1 MKRLTGLLLAA
12 GIGLL
17 ASCTG
22 VPTDSAPQVVRTL
35 DRGGSQ
41 AQPRTTPQAGSG
53 PRDIVIDFLF
63 AGVAADAGH
72 SQSRQFLTNAAARKW
87 QDNTV
92 TVVDETTVGV
102 PTITGKGATIEVSG
116 RRVGQL
122 DASGVYSPSLK
133 GTGMGDQETF
143 TYDLI
148 QVDGQWRIDQ
158 LQPGVLINQSAFN
171 RSYLAR
177 KLYFFDSTETFLVP
191 DLRYC
196 ALGGQALATWLLT
209 ALLAGPRPELAQ
221 SVVNEAPDQ
230 VGRPS
235 VVNSDP
241 IVVEMPGTNQLDTN
255 GRNRLATQLA
265 YTLTQTRFV
274 PGAQLKLTDS
284 GRPVVIPG
292 AHGSTFSAV
301 NFSAAGPDSVAPG
314 VQPFFLRDG
323 AVIGGID
330 NKPIGGVVGQP
341 GRGLSSVA
349 LRRNAAGEL
358 QVAAVSA
365 SGLAMGSTTRL
376 STVKLPAGNLSRP
389 EWRPHAA
396 DVWIG
401 VGTRGSIFR
410 ISPDGIPKQVSI
422 TSPVGGLPPGQV
434 LALRFSSDG
443 VRLAAVLRAADGTTT
458 AWMGSVVTSVSD
470 VRIDSFQPL
479 TPAQLVV
486 NDVAWADAT
495 KLLLVARAPND
506 ETRVW
511 QVMSDGSALER
522 LTNIGLPGAPTSIAA
537 ASQQPPLVSASDS
550 MWILGPRTTWTT
562 FPGNTPTQGSNPV
575 YAP

>member
-1 MKRLTGLLLAA
+1 MKRLAALLLAA
-12 GIGLL
+12 GVGLL
-17 ASCTG
+17 TSCTG

-35 DRGGSQ
+35 DRGGTQ
-41 AQPRTTPQAGSG
+41 AQPNTTPQAGAG
-53 PRDIVIDFLF
+53 PRDIVANFLF

-72 SQSRQFLTNAAARKW
+72 SQSRQFLTSAAARKW

-102 PTITGKGATIEVSG
+102 PTITAKGATVEVSG

-133 GTGMGDQETF
+133 GTGVGDQETF
-143 TYDLI
+143 TFDLI

-158 LQPGVLINQSAFN
+158 LQAGVLINQSEFN

-177 KLYFFDSTETFLVP
+177 KLYFFDATETILVP

-209 ALLAGPRPELAQ
+209 ELLAGPRPELAH
-221 SVVNEAPDQ
+221 SVVNEVPDQ
-230 VGRPS
+230 VGHPS

-241 IVVEMPGTNQLDTN
+241 IVVEMPGTNQLDSN

-274 PGAQLKLTDS
+274 PGAQLRLTDS

-314 VQPFFLRDG
+314 VQPYFLRYG

-330 NKPIGGVVGQP
+330 NKPIGGLLGQS

-365 SGLAMGSTTRL
+365 EGLAMGSTSRL
-376 STVKLPAGNLSRP
+376 SSVKLPAGKLSRP

-410 ISPDGIPKQVSI
+410 ISPDGVPSQVSI

-443 VRLAAVLRAADGTTT
+443 VRLAAVLRAADGTTS
-458 AWMGSVVTSVSD
+458 AWIGSVVTSSSD
-470 VRIDSFQPL
+470 VRIDSFEPL
-479 TPAQLVV
+479 TPARLVV
-486 NDVAWADAT
+486 SDVAWTDAT
-495 KLLLVARAPND
+495 KLLMVAGAPND

-511 QVMSDGSALER
+511 QVMSDGSGLAA

-537 ASQQPPLVSASDS
+537 APQQSPLVSASNS
-550 MWILGPRTTWTT
+550 IWTQRGSSWT
-562 FPGNTPTQGSNPV
+562 SFPGNTPTQGTNPV

>member
-1 MKRLTGLLLAA
+1 MKHWMGLLLLL
-12 GIGLL
+12 GLL
-17 ASCTG
+17 AGCTG
-22 VPTDSAPQVVRTL
+22 VPTDSAPQVVRTF
-35 DRGGSQ
+35 DRGGGQSQ
-41 AQPRTTPQAGSG
+41 PKTTPQAGAG
-53 PRDIVIDFLF
+53 PRDIVINFLY

-72 SQSRQFLTNAAARKW
+72 SQSRQFLTSAAARKW

-92 TVVDETTVGV
+92 TVVDETTTGL
-102 PTITGKGATIEVSG
+102 PTITGKGATVEVVG

-133 GTGMGDQETF
+133 GTGVGDQETF
-143 TYDLI
+143 TFDLI

-158 LQPGVLINQSAFN
+158 LQPGVLINQLAFN

-177 KLYFFDSTETFLVP
+177 KLYFFDSAESTLVT
-191 DLRYC
+191 DLRYS

-221 SVVNEAPDQ
+221 SVVNEVPDQ

-235 VVNSDP
+235 VVNGDP
-241 IVVEMPGTNQLDTN
+241 IVVEMPGTNQLDVN

-274 PGAQLKLTDS
+274 PGTQLKLTDS
-284 GRPVVIPG
+284 GRPVVIPA

-314 VQPFFLRDG
+314 VQPYFLRDG
-323 AVIGGID
+323 AVINGID
-330 NKPIGGVVGQP
+330 NKPISGVLGQAAS
-341 GRGLSSVA
+341 GRSSVA
-349 LRRNAAGEL
+349 LRRNTAGEL

-365 SGLAMGSTTRL
+365 TGLEIGSTARL
-376 STVKLPAGNLSRP
+376 SKVKLPAGRLSRP

-401 VGTRGSIFR
+401 VGVRGSIFR
-410 ISPDGIPKQVSI
+410 VSPQGAPKQVSI

-443 VRLAAVLRAADGTTT
+443 VRLAAVLRAADGTMT
-458 AWMGSVVTSVSD
+458 AWIGSVVTSASD
-470 VRIDSFQPL
+470 VRIDSFEPL
-479 TPAQLVV
+479 TPARLVV
-486 NDVAWADAT
+486 SDVAWADAT
-495 KLLLVARAPND
+495 KLLMVARAPND

-511 QVMSDGSALER
+511 QVMSDGSALAA

-537 ASQQPPLVSASDS
+537 ASQQSPLVSASNS
-550 MWILGPRTTWTT
+550 IWTQRGSSWT
-562 FPGNTPTQGSNPV
+562 SFPGSTPTQGTNPV